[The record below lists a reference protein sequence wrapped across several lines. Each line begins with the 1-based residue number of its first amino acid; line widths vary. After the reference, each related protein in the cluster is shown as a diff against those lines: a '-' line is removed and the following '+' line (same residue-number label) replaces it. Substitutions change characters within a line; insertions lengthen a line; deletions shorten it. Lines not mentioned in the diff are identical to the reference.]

1 MINNNQENCLFDIYF
16 HCGECIFWNYG
27 HCENPRS
34 KKYRLDG
41 KKHIEPDEEGCNY
54 YNKEKEEVEK

>member
-1 MINNNQENCLFDIYF
+1 MINNNQENCL
-16 HCGECIFWNYG
+16 CGECISWNNG

-41 KKHIEPDEEGCNY
+41 KKHIEADEESCNY
-54 YNKEKEEVEK
+54 YNKEKEATNK